1 VDARTVLAVHDNAAW
16 CDLVCRT
23 HGIGTRVT
31 AQAWTADRRAP
42 MYYPDAVTLV
52 PEPDVDD
59 LLGRID
65 RSPECS
71 IKDSYATLDLSGE
84 GFHVL
89 FEAEWIYR
97 PPAEADEDEAW
108 EPLRRPDDLRE
119 FGEALLPVLLTEPN
133 VAIRA
138 TYKGDTVSAGVIAHR
153 GERAVG
159 ISNAFPE
166 FGTTAAFTGLPLV
179 GYERGAALAAAHRAG
194 FASVGPLRVWHRSG
208 RSAERTKVTVRHR
221 YHP

>member
-1 VDARTVLAVHDNAAW
+1 VDPRTVLAVHDNAAW

-31 AQAWTADRRAP
+31 AQAWTADRRTP
-42 MYYPDAVTLV
+42 MFYPDAVTLV

-65 RSPECS
+65 RSAGCS
-71 IKDSYATLDLSGE
+71 IKDSYATLDLAGT

-97 PPAEADEDEAW
+97 PAADGDEDEGW
-108 EPLRRPDDLRE
+108 GPLRRPDDLQA
-119 FGEALLPVLLTEPN
+119 FGGALLPALLTEPT

-138 TYKGDTVSAGVIAHR
+138 TYQGEQVVGGVIAHR
-153 GERAVG
+153 GEHAVG
-159 ISNAFPE
+159 ISNAFPD
-166 FGTTAAFTGLPLV
+166 FRTTAAFRGLPMV
-179 GYERGAALAAAHRAG
+179 GYEHGSALAAALAAG
-194 FASVGPLRVWHRSG
+194 FVSVGPLRVWQNG
-208 RSAERTKVTVRHR
+208 RAQNGQR
-221 YHP
+221 